1 MNEHNDEQQPLIP
14 GEDETSQ
21 EERPLVSDYHRSQQ
35 RCQALLVSKQKHYF
49 ILALV
54 ALDVA
59 CLLTDILIAL
69 IDCDK
74 RIKNDAWVPE
84 VREALERAGLVF
96 SCLFLT
102 ELILCLWA
110 FGFKY
115 LNSWFHIFDA
125 LVIIVSFLVD
135 VLTRGVVEEVASLV
149 VILRLWRF
157 VKIIE
162 EMSVGAS
169 EQMEDLEMRIEQLEK
184 ENSDLKS
191 ELKKS
196 NSTDGE
202 ETERS

>member
-1 MNEHNDEQQPLIP
+1 MDEQSNEQQPLIS
-14 GEDETSQ
+14 GENDTNQ
-21 EERPLVSDYHRSQQ
+21 EQRHLASNYHRNQQ
-35 RCQALLVSKQKHYF
+35 KCQTLLVSKQKHYF

-74 RIKNDAWVPE
+74 RIKNDEWVPE

-96 SCLFLT
+96 SCLFLV
-102 ELILCLWA
+102 ELLLCLWA

-115 LNSWFHIFDA
+115 LHSWFHVFDA
-125 LVIIVSFLVD
+125 LVIVVSFLVD

-191 ELKKS
+191 DLKKS
-196 NSTDGE
+196 KATNNE
-202 ETERS
+202 ETES